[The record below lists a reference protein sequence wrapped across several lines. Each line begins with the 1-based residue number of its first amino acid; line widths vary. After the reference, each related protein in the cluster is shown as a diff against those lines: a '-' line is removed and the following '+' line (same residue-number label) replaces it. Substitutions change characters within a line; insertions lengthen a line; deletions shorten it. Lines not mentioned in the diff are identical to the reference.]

1 MYVRTKIC
9 GLTTA
14 EDVAETIA
22 AGADALGFVF
32 ANGSKR
38 LVSPVQ
44 AAQLTR
50 NIPVF
55 IARVGLFVNETP
67 ETVERITRDCRLDTL
82 QFHGEES
89 PEYCAR
95 FQNIARVIKAFRV
108 RDLESLTLE
117 LAPYSVSVDAILLD
131 AFVPGQHGGTGARFD
146 WEVARAI
153 SRNGTSVILAGGLDP
168 SNVDVAI
175 RQALPF
181 AVDVSSGVEQF
192 PGRKDPNKVRQ
203 FITQA
208 RKAAST
214 I

>member
-14 EDVAETIA
+14 EDVAESIA

-38 LVSPVQ
+38 QVSPAQ

-50 NIPVF
+50 IIPAF
-55 IARVGLFVNETP
+55 IARVGLFVNEAP

-95 FQNIARVIKAFRV
+95 FQRIARVIKAFRV

-117 LAPYSVSVDAILLD
+117 IAPYSVDSILLD
-131 AFVPGQHGGTGARFD
+131 AYVPGQHGGTGARFD

-168 SNVDVAI
+168 TNVDVAI

-192 PGRKDPNKVRQ
+192 PGRKDPIKVRQ
-203 FITQA
+203 FIAQA
-208 RKAAST
+208 RKSASAV
-214 I
+214 